1 MTCDLAEAISA
12 ALCAS
17 VAPPR
22 VKAPRGWRVDVERD
36 PATLTAIG
44 ARVTAREPGVRVTT
58 YLTGHLTPM
67 EVRHRWASVC
77 RDAADIERRRCEARI
92 ESIRQMCPVWPEP
105 NL

>member
-1 MTCDLAEAISA
+1 MTEALAEAISA

-36 PATLTAIG
+36 PDTLTAIS
-44 ARVTAREPGVRVTT
+44 ARVTAREPGVRVTA
-58 YLTGHLTPM
+58 LLGGPLTPM

-77 RDAADIERRRCEARI
+77 RTAADLERSRYEARI
-92 ESIRQMCPVWPEP
+92 ESIRQMSPIYPEP